1 MQKNA
6 AGNFGQH
13 AVSFKNNEL
22 KTVSSNPV
30 NTPIQGRLFHV
41 ERQVEFD
48 EVEMGVLE
56 SGVPYITNRGL
67 AKMCGIDHAALHRL
81 TTNWNEEKYKPRG
94 RAIQQI
100 LDQAGYNEPSLYL
113 KAEHNGVAINA
124 FTEPV
129 CLALLEYYA
138 FVADEKRDKAVATF
152 RTLARVKFREFVYQ
166 AVGYSPEQNM
176 LESWKHFHDRIDLTT
191 SAVPIGYFCVY
202 EQIAGMIVSLI
213 RNGVSVNDKVLPDI
227 SAGRAWSAHWVDN
240 NLEERHG
247 ERIKFDH
254 EYPDYYPQSKSNPQ
268 PAHAYPNSAL
278 GDFQNWFRGTYLAGE
293 PFPKYLS
300 GQVKKG
306 TIQLGVAD
314 QLVHMFSAKQL
325 ENKQKKPAN
334 LPHFKKP
341 A

>member
-1 MQKNA
+1 MQKRNLS
-6 AGNFGQH
+6 QH
-13 AVSFKNNEL
+13 LVSTKNNEL
-22 KTVSSNPV
+22 VEFADNLV
-30 NTPIQGRLFHV
+30 NTPVQGVLFHV
-41 ERQVEFD
+41 ERQVELND
-48 EVEMGVLE
+48 VEMGVLN
-56 SGVPYITNRGL
+56 SGIPYITNRGL

-81 TTNWNEEKYKPRG
+81 TTNWGEEKYKPRG
-94 RAIQQI
+94 RTIQQI
-100 LDQAGYNEPSLYL
+100 LDQAGYKEPSLYL
-113 KAEHNGVAINA
+113 KAELNGVAINA

-138 FVADEKRDKAVATF
+138 FLADEKRDKAVATF

-166 AVGYSPEQNM
+166 AVGYSPEQNT

-202 EQIAGMIVSLI
+202 EQIAGMVVSLI
-213 RNGVSVNDKVLPDI
+213 RNGVHVNHNVLPDI
-227 SAGRAWSAHWVDN
+227 STGRAWSLHWVDN
-240 NLEERHG
+240 NLEEIHG

-268 PAHAYPNSAL
+268 AAHAYPNSAL
-278 GDFQNWFRGTYLAGE
+278 GDFQNWFRGTYLAGD

-306 TIQLGVAD
+306 TIQSGVAE
-314 QLVHMFSAKQL
+314 QLVSIFSEKQL
-325 ENKQKKPAN
+325 ENKPKKAAN
-334 LPHFKKP
+334 IPHFKKP